1 MSCGREHQTE
11 RPLGEGSC
19 FLFLSCFCDSASVR
33 RAIRV
38 ALLVG
43 PIIGLINHFD
53 LFAGCEL
60 TRARLFKVG
69 LTFLVPF
76 CVSSYSSATTMMAK
90 KIPIGLRSSGP

>member
-1 MSCGREHQTE
+1 MSCGREHRPE
-11 RPLGEGSC
+11 RSLGEGSSS
-19 FLFLSCFCDSASVR
+19 LFLSCFFDSASVR

-38 ALLVG
+38 ALFVG
-43 PIIGLINHFD
+43 PILGLINHFD
-53 LFAGCEL
+53 LFAGGEL
-60 TRARLFKVG
+60 TRVRLFKIG